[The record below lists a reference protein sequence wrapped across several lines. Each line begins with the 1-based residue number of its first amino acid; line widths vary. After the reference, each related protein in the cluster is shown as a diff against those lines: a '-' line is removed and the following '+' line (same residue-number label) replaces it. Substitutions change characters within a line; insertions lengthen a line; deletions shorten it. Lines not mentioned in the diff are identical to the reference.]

1 MMRVEELNNYFYL
14 DFELSNGIRWKIKN
28 SRKLKIGY
36 PAGGENGN
44 GYYMTQVNGVRILNH
59 RIIYSIHNN
68 YELSD
73 NEIVDHIDRN
83 IHNNN
88 PNNLRLSNKMLNGRN
103 KIKAKNCY
111 SEYKGVSY
119 NKRKNKWTSSMKI
132 NGVGIWLGYHDSE
145 VEAALAY
152 NNYILHEKLECYIL
166 NDVK

>member
-1 MMRVEELNNYFYL
+1 MRIEELNNYFYL
-14 DFELSNGIRWKIKN
+14 DFELSNGIRWKIRN
-28 SRKLKIGY
+28 SRKLKIGC
-36 PAGGENGN
+36 PAGGKNGN

-68 YELSD
+68 YELSN

-88 PNNLRLSNKMLNGRN
+88 PNNLRLSNKILNGRN
-103 KIKAKNCY
+103 KIKVKNCY

-132 NGVGIWLGYHDSE
+132 NGVAIWLGYHDSE

-152 NNYILHEKLECYIL
+152 NNYIQREKLECYIL